1 VKDKKFWA
9 LSLGFFL
16 LFLIAMGIV
25 TLNQPISYLLRAR
38 NVTPSPSKSF
48 VMVFPQ
54 VAPIN
59 TKVKVSVYIRD
70 VNGVSL
76 PNRRV
81 KVSTDVSGVSF
92 MPSDTQTTNEIGM
105 AQFSMVSASNGRVKI
120 SAIDMESNTNII
132 NTPSVE
138 FTQ

>member
-1 VKDKKFWA
+1 
-9 LSLGFFL
+9 
-16 LFLIAMGIV
+16 MGIV